1 MRSISATV
9 RDIDT
14 PFAIAVDDEAIRQR
28 VGQRLRLFKG
38 EDPLQ
43 PDLGTDWFGKI
54 FGKRNRSDALREI
67 DRSVRSVRG
76 VFNVIRIEE
85 VARTNDDIRQRR
97 FKVEVEYITINNTT
111 LRALVSV

>member
-1 MRSISATV
+1 MRTIAATV
-9 RDIDT
+9 RDVDT
-14 PFAIAVDDEAIRQR
+14 PFDISVDDEAIRQR

-43 PDLGTDWFGKI
+43 PELGTDWFGKI
-54 FGKRNRSDALREI
+54 FGKRNSAEALKEI

-85 VARTNDDIRQRR
+85 VSGVEDRRHRR
-97 FKVEVEYITINNTT
+97 FKAEVEYITINNTT
-111 LRALVSV
+111 LRASVSA